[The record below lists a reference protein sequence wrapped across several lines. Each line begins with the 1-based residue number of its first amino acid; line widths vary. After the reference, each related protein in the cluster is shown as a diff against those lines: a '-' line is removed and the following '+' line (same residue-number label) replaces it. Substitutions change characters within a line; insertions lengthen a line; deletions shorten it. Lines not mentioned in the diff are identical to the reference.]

1 MIDCSF
7 WDFSQFETAWDWLGW
22 LADIF
27 GIIALGTTL
36 VQILQVKNKVNS
48 SINAMSELKRLQE
61 QEILK
66 KLLRILADS
75 RRISIGF

>member
-48 SINAMSELKRLQE
+48 SI
-61 QEILK
+61 
-66 KLLRILADS
+66 S
-75 RRISIGF
+75 RYKEKV

>member
-27 GIIALGTTL
+27 GIF
-36 VQILQVKNKVNS
+36 
-48 SINAMSELKRLQE
+48 KR
-61 QEILK
+61 
-66 KLLRILADS
+66 
-75 RRISIGF
+75 